1 MVPLSETAS
10 STQLT
15 LSWRRPLSY
24 RNQSIDLQSKSMDWF
39 LYDNGPRHERV
50 KRANSF
56 NTFKDDVKKHYLT
69 WIIHN
74 VYMWI
79 RVSVSIYVCM
89 SLGVCIYTYGYLL
102 VCFPLIYP
110 FCFFSRL
117 PFSLI
122 LVLSWKKAFLS
133 VLCYRSHCW
142 CYSYPSAVIIHF
154 HLLCFINWPDCI
166 FLCFLVV
173 FFFFFSP

>member
-24 RNQSIDLQSKSMDWF
+24 RNQSTDLQSKSMDWF
-39 LYDNGPRHERV
+39 LYDHGLCHERV
-50 KRANSF
+50 KTASSF
-56 NTFKDDVKKHYLT
+56 NTFKDNVKKHYLT

-79 RVSVSIYVCM
+79 RVSASIYVCM
-89 SLGVCIYTYGYLL
+89 SLSVCIYTYGYLL

-110 FCFFSRL
+110 L
-117 PFSLI
+117 
-122 LVLSWKKAFLS
+122 
-133 VLCYRSHCW
+133 
-142 CYSYPSAVIIHF
+142 
-154 HLLCFINWPDCI
+154 
-166 FLCFLVV
+166 
-173 FFFFFSP
+173 FFFSLTIFSHFASVLKKGVSFRFVLSQPLLMLFISVCSNNSFSSFMFY